1 MLLMTLVAIVFG
13 AVIYIVV
20 TIVKYTTFVAE
31 ALPTIGRLK
40 QRRDTLD
47 EGVESE
53 EKLGEM
59 IQNQVEQEEVY
70 LSKLKVEIGELKE
83 ALHFAEA
90 KTDQLKFKIHKSGKV
105 LPDELENL

>member
-1 MLLMTLVAIVFG
+1 MLLMTLVAIIFG

-31 ALPTIGRLK
+31 ALPAIGRLK

-59 IQNQVEQEEVY
+59 IQNQVEQEEIY
-70 LSKLKVEIGELKE
+70 LSKLKAEIGEAKE
-83 ALHFAEA
+83 ALHSAEV

-105 LPDELENL
+105 LPEELDR